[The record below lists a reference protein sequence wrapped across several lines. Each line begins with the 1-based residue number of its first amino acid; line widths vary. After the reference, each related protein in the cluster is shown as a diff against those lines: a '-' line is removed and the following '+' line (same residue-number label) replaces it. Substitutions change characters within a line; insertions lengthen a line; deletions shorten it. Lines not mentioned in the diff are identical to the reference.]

1 MRLCDIAYYCIQ
13 NKCAV
18 WTCHSRA
25 RNDNAGDVVG
35 CPPERIAVSES
46 RSLFPAIDPGLP
58 LGEAV
63 YRALCRAMRDGLFR
77 PGDRLR
83 EEEVAQRL
91 EVSRTP
97 VREALGRLLA
107 RRLVEHSGGRGLI
120 IRRLSHA
127 EVIELYAHREILEG
141 AAARLAAQ
149 HASPMEFEALQETE
163 DAFEKAWDDP
173 TAMASLNRRLH
184 EAIFAAA
191 RNRYLD
197 QSLQDMQDSI
207 ALLGPTTFG
216 VTSRPEGASVEHKA
230 ILTAIAVRDAD
241 AAEQAARLHIRGA
254 LRARLRLM
262 VQV

>member
-1 MRLCDIAYYCIQ
+1 MSD
-13 NKCAV
+13 
-18 WTCHSRA
+18 SR
-25 RNDNAGDVVG
+25 
-35 CPPERIAVSES
+35 PP
-46 RSLFPAIDPGLP
+46 FPAIDPDLP

-63 YRALCRAMRDGLFR
+63 YRALCRAMREGVFR

-97 VREALGRLLA
+97 VREAFGRLLT
-107 RRLVEHSGGRGLI
+107 RRLVEHSGGRGLV

-127 EVIELYAHREILEG
+127 EVMELYAYREIFEG

-149 HASPMEFEALQETE
+149 HASPMEIEAMVETE
-163 DAFEKAWDDP
+163 AAFEQAGQD
-173 TAMASLNRRLH
+173 AALMARLNRRLH

-191 RNRYLD
+191 RNRHLNEA
-197 QSLQDMQDSI
+197 LQDMQDSI

-216 VTSRPEGASVEHKA
+216 VANRPAGAAAEHDA
-230 ILTAIAVRDAD
+230 ILNAIASRDAD
-241 AAEQAARLHIRGA
+241 AAEQAARQHIRGA

-262 VQV
+262 AQA